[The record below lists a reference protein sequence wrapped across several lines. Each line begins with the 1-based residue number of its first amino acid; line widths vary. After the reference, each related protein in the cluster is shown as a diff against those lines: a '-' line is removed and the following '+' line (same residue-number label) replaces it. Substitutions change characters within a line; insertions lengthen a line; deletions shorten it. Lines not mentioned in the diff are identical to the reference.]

1 MSVQLIGL
9 GWLALFSEYTLG
21 TLGEERDRKLR
32 LEINVI
38 SKMSTRHRQYSK
50 HGSREE
56 PCFLHW
62 YRIEG
67 TTTVIRLFV
76 FYRAWPDIRS
86 IDPKWEKI
94 RDPLFHLLLQKKIVY
109 TPAHGGQWLTVQE
122 AVFDLLPKDEPKELL
137 QRVLLTANVPVV
149 SLPSHVTDAII
160 CFAGANVKNIT
171 PSGTRAKL
179 KQVPSCYQNLDRQ
192 EKLLLLQFCLKDRR
206 YDKLCGLKLLPLFNG
221 AFTKFSDQAERIYIC
236 SRNHPRELFPGLEH
250 RFLDE
255 TLDGD
260 VTGKMKDAADQG
272 KAIILHSSMVLSYR
286 EFIYILF

>member
-76 FYRAWPDIRS
+76 FTGRGQTS
-86 IDPKWEKI
+86 
-94 RDPLFHLLLQKKIVY
+94 DPLTQVGEDKRSVVPL
-109 TPAHGGQWLTVQE
+109 A
-122 AVFDLLPKDEPKELL
+122 
-137 QRVLLTANVPVV
+137 TAE
-149 SLPSHVTDAII
+149 
-160 CFAGANVKNIT
+160 KNCLH
-171 PSGTRAKL
+171 PGTWWAMAD
-179 KQVPSCYQNLDRQ
+179 ST
-192 EKLLLLQFCLKDRR
+192 
-206 YDKLCGLKLLPLFNG
+206 G
-221 AFTKFSDQAERIYIC
+221 
-236 SRNHPRELFPGLEH
+236 SRF
-250 RFLDE
+250 
-255 TLDGD
+255 
-260 VTGKMKDAADQG
+260 
-272 KAIILHSSMVLSYR
+272 
-286 EFIYILF
+286 